1 MRRVL
6 KRVFQRSETKADV
19 PGADDAEVNDTD
31 ANSSYSIDSDSS
43 TTLRTSRPKAPGT
56 QPPDIFK
63 SAAEV
68 AGAPTATPPAIYQAI
83 QAVPVPQP
91 MAAPTPVM
99 ADPSQQATPSLQIPP
114 RDHVAPKS
122 YESVTIAVGRNCPQG
137 LRRAVW
143 HVTDFDL
150 RKLMY
155 NGAISMVYH
164 AVDKRSGITVALK
177 LYKRIKLNEI
187 ERHQVAREI
196 RLHSDLAHD
205 SIIALYAAW
214 KDKAY
219 VYLALEWAPGGDV
232 YSYLKSQRGRLAEEL
247 AVPLIL
253 EPFMAGLAVIHEKGL
268 IHRDIKPENMLLTNS
283 FQVKIA
289 DFGLS
294 IDSKQEIANTRLG
307 TIDYLAPEILDCP
320 VKQHPEDH
328 KDRPDT
334 GYTNKVDCWS
344 VGVLAYELLVGQ
356 PPFAAPTAQET
367 LRLIR
372 TKRVEYPSWLSPESV
387 NFMSI
392 VLVRDPTLR
401 PAIAELLDHPWIA
414 KYSRREGGGLARARN
429 RLQQRRPTVDGGMLV
444 RSLTGAA
451 GVDGAAAAAA
461 AAAGGGGG
469 GNFATTS
476 LPYDMLGSGASVPI
490 HGSSPM
496 GSPPAAH
503 PQMMMQQ
510 HPPGSLLP
518 PATGARGIAS
528 PDKNNAG
535 SFSRKLKF
543 WSMAPSGGSGSGA
556 AAAAAA
562 GPMSV
567 DAATAAAAAA
577 FGGGGG
583 GDSSMHGSPTSGNS
597 STGRVVPLPSP
608 TGGNTSPSLF
618 ARLTSGRTKS
628 SAGTS
633 PQAQPGSPT
642 AAPGAL
648 LAGLTPGSGGS
659 GGGSKSGGGGYDG
672 MQIDSGS
679 GVVRGSGGVVGGGA
693 SSAVPPVTP
702 DAPTSPMSLF
712 RPQKMNSMA
721 PGGSR

>member
-444 RSLTGAA
+444 RSMTQGDLAQPQLSQKHPHPLQQQHQSQQQLQQQHPQLATMSSQMQSGLPAGGAILPAVDTGAAAANGGGGGALPHPKQVLHHSSTYTHGHTFVHSSPLTPLQGAAA

-461 AAAGGGGG
+461 A
-469 GNFATTS
+469 T
-476 LPYDMLGSGASVPI
+476 L
-490 HGSSPM
+490 
-496 GSPPAAH
+496 
-503 PQMMMQQ
+503 
-510 HPPGSLLP
+510 
-518 PATGARGIAS
+518 R
-528 PDKNNAG
+528 
-535 SFSRKLKF
+535 
-543 WSMAPSGGSGSGA
+543 
-556 AAAAAA
+556 
-562 GPMSV
+562 
-567 DAATAAAAAA
+567 
-577 FGGGGG
+577 
-583 GDSSMHGSPTSGNS
+583 
-597 STGRVVPLPSP
+597 
-608 TGGNTSPSLF
+608 
-618 ARLTSGRTKS
+618 
-628 SAGTS
+628 
-633 PQAQPGSPT
+633 
-642 AAPGAL
+642 
-648 LAGLTPGSGGS
+648 
-659 GGGSKSGGGGYDG
+659 
-672 MQIDSGS
+672 
-679 GVVRGSGGVVGGGA
+679 
-693 SSAVPPVTP
+693 
-702 DAPTSPMSLF
+702 
-712 RPQKMNSMA
+712 
-721 PGGSR
+721 